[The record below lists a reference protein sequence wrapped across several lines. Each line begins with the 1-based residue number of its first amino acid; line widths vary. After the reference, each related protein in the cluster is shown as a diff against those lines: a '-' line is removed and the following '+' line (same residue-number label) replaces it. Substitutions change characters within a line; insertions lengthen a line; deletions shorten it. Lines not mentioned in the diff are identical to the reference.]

1 MAVVLPI
8 FPLNIVLFPGMS
20 IPLHVF
26 EPRYRSLVTELVD
39 PVTAEDD
46 PERSPQRQR
55 RFGSV
60 WIELGHEVAAESGP
74 GESTLDP
81 GGPAIGEPGATLP
94 KVSSTG
100 CTALI
105 RDVRSYEDGRYDLLI
120 EGGARFAITDLE
132 SVDASSPDEY
142 ATASVSFLPE
152 PLGPDA
158 DEHAERVRELYR
170 IYCDRLASIGMAPD
184 TSKELPKD
192 PIALSYTVASTIV
205 LDQAEKQRLLEAE
218 DAATR
223 LAVAARFLRREN
235 RIVAAPTL
243 HNLPAGPFL
252 DLGVSFN

>member
-1 MAVVLPI
+1 MAVALPI
-8 FPLNIVLFPGMS
+8 FPLNTVLFPGMS

-26 EPRYRSLVTELVD
+26 EPRYRSLVTGLID
-39 PVTAEDD
+39 PVPAEDD
-46 PERSPQRQR
+46 PGRPPQRQR
-55 RFGSV
+55 RFGAV
-60 WIELGHEVAAESGP
+60 WIELGREVAAESGQ
-74 GESTLDP
+74 GEGSPDTGVP
-81 GGPAIGEPGATLP
+81 VIGEPGPTLP
-94 KVSSTG
+94 KVSATG
-100 CTALI
+100 CTALL

-120 EGGARFAITDLE
+120 EGGARFTIADLE

-142 ATASVSFLPE
+142 STAFVSFLPE
-152 PLGPDA
+152 HLGPDA
-158 DEHAERVRELYR
+158 DEHAERVRELYG

-184 TSKELPKD
+184 ISRDLPKD

-205 LDQAEKQRLLEAE
+205 LDQAEKQRLLETE

-252 DLGVSFN
+252 DHGVSFN